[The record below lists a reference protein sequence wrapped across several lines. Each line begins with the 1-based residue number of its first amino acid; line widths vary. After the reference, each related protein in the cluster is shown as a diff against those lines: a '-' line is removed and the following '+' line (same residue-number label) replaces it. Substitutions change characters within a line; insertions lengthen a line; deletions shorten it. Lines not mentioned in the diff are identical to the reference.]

1 MPADP
6 AVSIL
11 VPVFNEQESLPDFL
25 RRLSGVLRRWKRNV
39 EVIFV
44 DDASMDD
51 SAAILNRF
59 CSEVPG
65 ARLIRHAVNRGRGNA
80 ILTAA
85 GRARGNI
92 VVTIDADLENPPEAI
107 PLLVGG
113 IRRGVSCATGFR
125 ANRSRRDLRGAAS
138 WVYNITLAALTG
150 QPLRDCNCG
159 LKAIRR
165 ETLRLPAIRSWL
177 EKDGDYFRF
186 LVFLMDRVG
195 LRTVEHAIP
204 YEPRCHGRSRY
215 GWKRYFKAGLDF
227 VRLLVSDVRG
237 PYLR

>member
-80 ILTAA
+80 I
-85 GRARGNI
+85 
-92 VVTIDADLENPPEAI
+92 
-107 PLLVGG
+107 
-113 IRRGVSCATGFR
+113 
-125 ANRSRRDLRGAAS
+125 
-138 WVYNITLAALTG
+138 
-150 QPLRDCNCG
+150 
-159 LKAIRR
+159 
-165 ETLRLPAIRSWL
+165 
-177 EKDGDYFRF
+177 
-186 LVFLMDRVG
+186 
-195 LRTVEHAIP
+195 
-204 YEPRCHGRSRY
+204 
-215 GWKRYFKAGLDF
+215 
-227 VRLLVSDVRG
+227 
-237 PYLR
+237 